1 MSFSVWWASEGERD
15 TSIKSVWVQNWPK
28 TLSRIFYDP
37 HQSHRLGPYLTCVV
51 VVVFR
56 QEEAAHQEAPER
68 LHVVHEGDEGE
79 GGCGVYAEGER
90 GHQPNTRQAGESLLH
105 LYQIDQD

>member
-1 MSFSVWWASEGERD
+1 M
-15 TSIKSVWVQNWPK
+15 
-28 TLSRIFYDP
+28 
-37 HQSHRLGPYLTCVV
+37 
-51 VVVFR
+51 FR

-90 GHQPNTRQAGESLLH
+90 GHQPNTRQAGESWLH
-105 LYQIDQD
+105 LYQSTKTGSFFSELVVEF